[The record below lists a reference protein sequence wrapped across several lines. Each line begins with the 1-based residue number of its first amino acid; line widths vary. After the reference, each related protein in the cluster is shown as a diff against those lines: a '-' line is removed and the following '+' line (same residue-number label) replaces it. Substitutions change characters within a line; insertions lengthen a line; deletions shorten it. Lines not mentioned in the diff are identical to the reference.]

1 MDFNVFEELLFRG
14 IAFYGIELDKGGAAS
29 LYRYFNELQRW
40 NRKVNL
46 IAKDTGEQAIVE
58 NHFIDSLALLM
69 VLEEK
74 DEHVVD
80 IGSGAGFPGLV
91 CKLASPSMGMSL
103 VEPRLKRVS
112 FLRQVLRSCRVTDV
126 TVQPIRLDQ
135 GVILENESLITSV
148 VSRAVTDIPRF
159 LNLCERFC
167 VGGKRIILM
176 KGPNFSSELAE
187 VEERLKNW
195 KLSDLHTYT
204 LPFSGAS
211 RTLLSFVSANG

>member
-1 MDFNVFEELLFRG
+1 MDFKGFEELLCRG
-14 IAFYGIELDKGGAAS
+14 IAPYGIELEYSAAAA
-29 LYRYFNELQRW
+29 LFCYFEELQRW
-40 NRKVNL
+40 NKKVNL

-58 NHFIDSLALLM
+58 NHFIDSLALLI
-69 VLEEK
+69 VLEGK

-91 CKLASPSMGMSL
+91 CKLAAPSINMSL

-112 FLRQVLRSCRVTDV
+112 FLRQVIRSCRVADV
-126 TVQPIRLDQ
+126 TVQPIRLDH
-135 GVILENESLITSV
+135 GVILENESQITSV

-167 VGGKRIILM
+167 MEGKRIILM

-187 VEERLKNW
+187 VEARLKNW
-195 KLSDLHTYT
+195 QLSDVHKYT

-211 RTLLSFVSANG
+211 RTLLSFVSASG